1 MKIEPQR
8 TIRYYYLKFIRL
20 KGDPC
25 TLARGVAVGT
35 FIGITPTIPFHTVM
49 ALALAL
55 VLRGSKVAA
64 LLATFIVSNPLTF
77 FPQYYFSWQIGNW
90 LTPGKHSWEEVSILI
105 DAILQGGNFGET
117 LAALGKIGIN
127 SLAILLG
134 GGIILAV
141 PFTIGFYFLSY
152 WIFYSIQKKRLE
164 KKKLS

>member
-35 FIGITPTIPFHTVM
+35 FIGITPTIPFHTIM
-49 ALALAL
+49 TLALAL

-90 LTPGKHSWEEVSILI
+90 LTPGKHSWKDVSILI
-105 DAILQGGNFGET
+105 DAIINGGKFGET
-117 LAALGKIGIN
+117 LTALGQIGME
-127 SLAILLG
+127 SLIILLAG
-134 GGIILAV
+134 GMVLAL
-141 PFTIGFYFLSY
+141 PFTLFFYCLSY
-152 WIFYSIQKKRLE
+152 MLFRSIQKKQLE
-164 KKKLS
+164 KKILK